1 MKDKYNQARPERGHV
16 GHGALF
22 RLRMGV
28 KSVQARTLMLHVIR
42 KQERVGTI
50 GDGVK
55 QGHPLV
61 GFGCAN
67 VQMWAGYAH
76 I

>member
-1 MKDKYNQARPERGHV
+1 M
-16 GHGALF
+16 F
-22 RLRMGV
+22 RLLMGV
-28 KSVQARTLMLHVIR
+28 SQVQARTLMLHVIP

-55 QGHPLV
+55 QGYPLV

-67 VQMWAGYAH
+67 VQMWAGNAH